1 MAVFSHSAHQ
11 SETNSSNTSAKQ
23 QSNSELDIMINSSC
37 VKQAKSPLLTI
48 YAIPV
53 TLRRFLRKGKENFRN
68 SISIFGFA
76 LYQENQ
82 LDSF

>member
-1 MAVFSHSAHQ
+1 MCK
-11 SETNSSNTSAKQ
+11 TSKVT
-23 QSNSELDIMINSSC
+23 I
-37 VKQAKSPLLTI
+37 TI

-53 TLRRFLRKGKENFRN
+53 TLRRFLRKRKENFRN